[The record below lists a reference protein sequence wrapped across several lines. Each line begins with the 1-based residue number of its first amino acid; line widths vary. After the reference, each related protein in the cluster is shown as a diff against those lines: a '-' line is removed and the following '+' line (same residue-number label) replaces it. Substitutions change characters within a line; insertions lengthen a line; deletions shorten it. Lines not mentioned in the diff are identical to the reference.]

1 MSHEVN
7 EQLIEKVY
15 HETLAMSVDAFADEL
30 MKLGYT
36 YVLNDLIKKVAA
48 NKYENL
54 PEGDHNNG

>member
-1 MSHEVN
+1 
-7 EQLIEKVY
+7 
-15 HETLAMSVDAFADEL
+15 MSVDAFADEL

-54 PEGDHNNG
+54 PEGDHSNG